1 MQNDM
6 NDSRTN
12 AHGSTEGVP
21 AADIVERLRNHVN
34 NRGGASLQ
42 NGAWQMMLDAADEIE
57 RTRNLCI
64 TREEFI
70 ASKNL
75 WGEFGAYIRDNPSL
89 DEMVAGITEENL
101 HGEVGTGPAVG
112 NEVAQ

>member
-1 MQNDM
+1 M
-6 NDSRTN
+6 S
-12 AHGSTEGVP
+12 
-21 AADIVERLRNHVN
+21 DIVDRLRKHVN

-57 RTRNLCI
+57 RYRQMCI

-75 WGEFGAYIRDNPSL
+75 WGEFGAYLRESPTL
-89 DEMVAGITEENL
+89 DGLLAGITEENL
-101 HGEVGTGPAVG
+101 HGEVQTGPAVG
-112 NEVAQ
+112 NEDPQENR